1 MSNSGNSYY
10 KLLLLMMR
18 VKRRIAR
25 LSEQQGLTPAQGM
38 LLVMFEPTKGKSMND
53 LSCRMG
59 CDASNVTGLVDR
71 IDSQGLIERT
81 VDPADRRVKMIA
93 LSKKGQQ
100 ARTEILD
107 GLAAAEAVDLQ
118 RLTSEE
124 QTQFMNII
132 DKLTTR

>member
-1 MSNSGNSYY
+1 MSDSGDSYH

-18 VKRRIAR
+18 AKRRIAR
-25 LSEQQGLTPAQGM
+25 LSEQQDLTPVQGL

-71 IDSQGLIERT
+71 LDSQGLIERT

-93 LSKKGQQ
+93 LSKKGQH
-100 ARTEILD
+100 ARAQILA

-118 RLTSEE
+118 RLTPEE

-132 DKLTTR
+132 DKLTSR